1 MWWAKNKMVVDAL
14 LILGICLVI
23 FSYGQLVICYFRYKN
38 VFIQDFDGF
47 EMAKEIT
54 RDYDAINVV
63 EAKNILISYYDSK
76 RNVIRL
82 TSRQYF
88 GRDIFNLGLVYVL
101 ACYSCFYQCEIK
113 REMLKKIFFRIDW
126 CSKTMIFGLI
136 LSCFTY
142 TIGDAK
148 IGVVILGLLLIV
160 QYFHFAMDI
169 FKNTSIENTFSKRDM
184 DGIVKV
190 RGAVLFLSKMSFIG
204 NLVFLLREFA
214 IILGI

>member
-63 EAKNILISYYDSK
+63 EAKNILISY
-76 RNVIRL
+76 
-82 TSRQYF
+82 YF

-160 QYFHFAMDI
+160 QYFHFAMDS

-184 DGIVKV
+184 DGIGKV
-190 RGAVLFLSKMSFIG
+190 REAVLFLSKMSFIG